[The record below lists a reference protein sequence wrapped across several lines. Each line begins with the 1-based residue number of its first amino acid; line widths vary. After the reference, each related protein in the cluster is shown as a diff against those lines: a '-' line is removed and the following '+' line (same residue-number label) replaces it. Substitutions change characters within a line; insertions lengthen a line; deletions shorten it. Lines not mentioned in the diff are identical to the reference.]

1 MIELSYRHHR
11 FPPVVIQHAVWLYL
25 EWVVVVE
32 RKQDIY
38 VDKVRGGVERGEVR
52 SNVVAPVVAIDHEL
66 DRATKRADLVI
77 E

>member
-1 MIELSYRHHR
+1 
-11 FPPVVIQHAVWLYL
+11 
-25 EWVVVVE
+25 VE

-38 VDKVRGGVERGEVR
+38 VGKVRGGVERGEVR
-52 SNVVAPVVAIDHEL
+52 SNVVAPVVAIDNEL